1 MAFPTDPARR
11 CAMKIAAWSVLGA
24 AAVALASAQLAAADG
39 PYVIRDDYPAA
50 GSNINR
56 ALVSSDVS
64 FDKRY
69 SELAPDELARVRSKY
84 PKLAAGD
91 EPPYPKDGLTPVI
104 RQMVHRQ
111 DRPDPG
117 RVDVGVRVDR
127 DGRAQTVAVYAT
139 PNPDTAKVVAYALMG
154 ADYKPAICAGQA
166 CPGEYRFDFEF
177 R

>member
-1 MAFPTDPARR
+1 MKR
-11 CAMKIAAWSVLGA
+11 AMKIAAWRVLAAGA
-24 AAVALASAQLAAADG
+24 IALAGAQLAAAGG

-56 ALVSSDVS
+56 ALLSSGVS

-69 SELAPDELARVRSKY
+69 ADLAADEQALVRSKY
-84 PKLAAGD
+84 PALAAGD

-104 RQMVHRQ
+104 RVMVHRQ

-117 RVDVGVRVDR
+117 RVDVGVRVDPE
-127 DGRAQTVAVYAT
+127 GRAQSVAVYAT
-139 PNPDTAKVVAYALMG
+139 PDPETAKVVAYALMG
-154 ADYKPAICAGQA
+154 SDYKPAKCAGQA
-166 CPGEYRFDFEF
+166 CAGEYRFDFEF

>member
-1 MAFPTDPARR
+1 
-11 CAMKIAAWSVLGA
+11 MKTAAWILLTAGTL
-24 AAVALASAQLAAADG
+24 AVAGAQLAAAAG

-69 SELAPDELARVRSKY
+69 ADLAADEQARVRSKY
-84 PKLAAGD
+84 PGLAAGD

-104 RQMVHRQ
+104 RLMVHRQ

-127 DGRAQTVAVYAT
+127 DGRAQNVAVYAT
-139 PNPDTAKVVAYALMG
+139 PDPETAKVVAYALM
-154 ADYKPAICAGQA
+154 ASDYKPAKCAGQA
-166 CPGEYRFDFEF
+166 CAGEYRFDFEF